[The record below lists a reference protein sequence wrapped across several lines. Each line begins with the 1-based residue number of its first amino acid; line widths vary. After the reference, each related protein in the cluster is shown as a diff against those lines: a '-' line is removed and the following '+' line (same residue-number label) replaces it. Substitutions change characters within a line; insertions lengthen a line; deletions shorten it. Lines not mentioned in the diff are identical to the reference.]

1 MTETEHTHGNL
12 ELDLAHTHEE
22 MESHQGH
29 PHPHVHSYAHFHSHQ
44 PEDYQRLIH
53 RMSRIIGHANSIK
66 TMLEEQR
73 DCSEVLVQISAVRS
87 ALNNLGKIILEEH
100 IKECVVDVV
109 SLDNPDEKDQVL
121 HNLNDAIDKFIR

>member
-1 MTETEHTHGNL
+1 MQTEKKAAGPDGEHAHAHPHTEY
-12 ELDLAHTHEE
+12 
-22 MESHQGH
+22 
-29 PHPHVHSYAHFHSHQ
+29 HPHVHSYNQFHSHS

-73 DCSEVLVQISAVRS
+73 DCSEVLVQLSAVRA

-100 IKECVVDVV
+100 INQCVVDGV
-109 SLDNPDEKDQVL
+109 SLEDMESKQQVL
-121 HNLNDAIDKFIR
+121 RQLNDAIDKFIR